1 VDRRIGAHPFVV
13 AFRHAVTPQMTIL
26 AIDTALAAC
35 SVAIADGER
44 TVSRIVPMARGH
56 AEVLM
61 PLVAEVLADA
71 GIGYDAIDRF
81 AVTIGPGTFTGVRVG
96 VAAVR
101 GMALATGRPAIGVS
115 TLEAIA
121 ATHVA
126 AGRPAA
132 PFAVAM
138 DARREEVYAQVFSA
152 DGAPL
157 DDARA
162 VAVDV
167 LAAGL
172 AADVGAVVGTAGGLL
187 AEAALRLGRSV
198 VPTAAIGWPDPVALA
213 RLAAVRQPA
222 RAPAPL
228 YLRAPDARPQTTA
241 RLARA

>member
-1 VDRRIGAHPFVV
+1 
-13 AFRHAVTPQMTIL
+13 MNIL

-35 SVAIADGER
+35 SVAIVTGELA
-44 TVSRIVPMARGH
+44 VSRIVPMARGH
-56 AEVLM
+56 AEALM
-61 PLVAEVLADA
+61 PLVAEALAEA
-71 GIGYDAIDRF
+71 GTGYGAIDRF

-101 GMALATGRPAIGVS
+101 GMALATGRPAVGIS

-126 AGRPAA
+126 ADRPAA

-138 DARREEVYAQVFSA
+138 DARRQEVYAQVFTA
-152 DGAPL
+152 GGAPL
-157 DDARA
+157 DDPRA

-172 AADVGAVVGTAGGLL
+172 AADVGTVVGTAAGLL
-187 AEAALRLGRSV
+187 SEAALRLGRV
-198 VPTAAIGWPDPVALA
+198 VAPAGAIGWPDPVVLA
-213 RLAAVRQPA
+213 RLAAGREPA
-222 RAPAPL
+222 HAPSPL
-228 YLRAPDARPQTTA
+228 YLRAPDARPQTAA